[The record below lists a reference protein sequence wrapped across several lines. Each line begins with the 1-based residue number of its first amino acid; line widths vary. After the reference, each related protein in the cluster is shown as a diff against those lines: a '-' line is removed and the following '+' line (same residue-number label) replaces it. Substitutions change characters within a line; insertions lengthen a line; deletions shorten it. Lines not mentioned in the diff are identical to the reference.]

1 MSDFRNKHAHQNER
15 CRGRKYGGRQ
25 HISRNK
31 IALLIHC
38 FRFVRL
44 CVAVSVV
51 WLRSPVL
58 RVLFCCS
65 FSFALLFVQMLPKTV
80 GSLDTLLLQ
89 LGHPAG
95 GMVAR
100 VGGQATVAKALG
112 QLQEMKLVFDTP
124 ARQMLLKKAI
134 TALANLQQTIFKLPS
149 SGSGGEFNAG
159 GARPAGAA
167 GGASAAAPRAGG
179 ASSSS
184 SSGLSGMALLN
195 SPMPTIERATVV
207 FDPANMRTGAAANP
221 QDGGIS
227 RNIKPVNKMT
237 FSSAESSASARLG
250 VTGKCA
256 VCGAHREVG
265 SNFCGSCGKNAN
277 IVFE

>member
-1 MSDFRNKHAHQNER
+1 MLF
-15 CRGRKYGGRQ
+15 
-25 HISRNK
+25 
-31 IALLIHC
+31 
-38 FRFVRL
+38 
-44 CVAVSVV
+44 
-51 WLRSPVL
+51 
-58 RVLFCCS
+58 VLFVCVLLCLCWCVCCLTAIS
-65 FSFALLFVQMLPKTV
+65 AFAGAVLFFFSLSHCSFVQMLPKTV

-134 TALANLQQTIFKLPS
+134 TALANLQQTIFKLPA

-179 ASSSS
+179 ASS